1 MIKVIAGP
9 KGSGKTKAFIED
21 INQAV
26 SKAKGN
32 IVCIEK
38 SNRLMYDLDKSIR
51 LIDTQEFDLSK
62 APVFAGFLYGI
73 ISQDFDIT
81 NIFIESLNKII
92 PDKGEYEAVVAA
104 AEKISEK
111 FNIDFTIT
119 VSAELNDIPAGV
131 KKYID

>member
-9 KGSGKTKAFIED
+9 KGFGKTKAFIED

-26 SKAKGN
+26 AQAKGN
-32 IVCIEK
+32 VVCIEK

-51 LIDTQEFDLSK
+51 LIDTQEFELSK
-62 APVFAGFLYGI
+62 ADVFAGFLYGI

-92 PDKGEYEAVVAA
+92 PDKNEYEAVVEA
-104 AEKISEK
+104 AEKIGEK

-119 VSAELNDIPAGV
+119 VSAVLDDIPAGV

>member
-1 MIKVIAGP
+1 MINVIAGP
-9 KGSGKTKAFIED
+9 KGSGKTKAFIEE

-38 SNRLMYDLDKSIR
+38 SNRLMYDLDKKIR
-51 LIDTQEFDLSK
+51 LIDTQEFDLTK
-62 APVFAGFLYGI
+62 ADVFAGFIYGI

-92 PDKGEYEAVVAA
+92 PDKGEYEAVVKM
-104 AEKISEK
+104 AEEIGEK
-111 FNIDFTIT
+111 FGIDFTIT
-119 VSAELNDIPAGV
+119 VSAELSDIPEGV
-131 KKYID
+131 KKYIA